1 MVKLNLKLSGST
13 LIETLVAMTLIFTAM
28 TLSFSSIIKIKKS
41 YNNDLRTAAFMIV
54 NKQIQI
60 EESDSLLI
68 SSKRLDYP
76 SFSIRI
82 NKLPY
87 DNNSKFYVLTL
98 KAITSDSLVLY
109 ETRKILKTP
118 TINKNIKSANI

>member
-41 YNNDLRTAAFMIV
+41 YNNDLRTAAYMIV

-60 EESDSLLI
+60 EESDSI
-68 SSKRLDYP
+68 FIGSKRLDYP

-82 NKLPY
+82 TKTLY
-87 DNNSKFYVLTL
+87 DINSKFYVLAL

-109 ETRKILKTP
+109 ETRKILKIP
-118 TINKNIKSANI
+118 TIDKNIKSAHN

>member
-41 YNNDLRTAAFMIV
+41 YNNDLRTAAFMII
-54 NKQIQI
+54 NKQLQI
-60 EESDSLLI
+60 EESDTLLI
-68 SSKRLDYP
+68 GSKRLDYP

-82 NKLPY
+82 NKILY

-98 KAITSDSLVLY
+98 KAITPDSLVLY
-109 ETRKILKTP
+109 ETKKILKNP
-118 TINKNIKSANI
+118 SNDKNIKSAHN